1 MKTSGIVNVYKEKG
15 YTSFDVVAI
24 LRKTFHIKKV
34 GHTGTLDPDAEGV
47 LPVCFGKA
55 TKVCDLLT
63 DKDKV
68 YRAKM
73 HLGITTDTED
83 ITGNV
88 TSESP
93 VQCSEDEIRQV
104 ISSFVG
110 DILQVPPMYSALK
123 VNGKKLYEL
132 ARAGVEVERKARS
145 VKIFSIEIEEISLP
159 YVTFL
164 IHCSKGTYI
173 RTLCKDIGEK
183 LGCGACMESLL
194 RTRVSCFDISH
205 ALKLDEIKSIYEKN
219 EMDSYIYDVDS
230 IFSHTSRAI
239 VGEESYRYA
248 LNGAVLL
255 EHNFISV
262 FDENDKKISFSDLEQ
277 FSAVR
282 VYLQDNSFVGM
293 YEYKEAQCKLRKM
306 FYES

>member
-164 IHCSKGTYI
+164 VHW
-173 RTLCKDIGEK
+173 
-183 LGCGACMESLL
+183 
-194 RTRVSCFDISH
+194 TRLVLIWPTEC
-205 ALKLDEIKSIYEKN
+205 L
-219 EMDSYIYDVDS
+219 
-230 IFSHTSRAI
+230 
-239 VGEESYRYA
+239 YA
-248 LNGAVLL
+248 K
-255 EHNFISV
+255 EPISV
-262 FDENDKKISFSDLEQ
+262 HFARILVKNLDVERAWNHFLEQ
-277 FSAVR
+277 GFR
-282 VYLQDNSFVGM
+282 VLIFRM
-293 YEYKEAQCKLRKM
+293 P
-306 FYES
+306 